1 MTNASKAVRGALLTA
16 RRVTRADGG
25 ATASDAFKRWF
36 ANSVAHDNGVP
47 RRYFHGTSKDKDF
60 DKFNVSRHGAWFTTD
75 PKDASQYASENDSMG
90 LQQIPGTFDYKKVN
104 HAARVIPAYLR
115 LENPYTGEKPKE
127 IQQAANYK
135 RAQSDW
141 FDQLRR
147 AGHDS
152 WLPASMN
159 GSLAVALSH
168 PGQIKSAI
176 TNTGAYGPQEGRIG
190 RDVGGQVQPEEA
202 PGVDVYHG
210 SPHYFDKFD
219 MSKIGTGEGNQ
230 AFGRGLYFAQDEGIA
245 KGYRDR
251 LSRDRDPRIDLGTGR
266 GPQTVDD
273 ITHADNLHQDHMF
286 TLMDFIDAG
295 GDWDALHK
303 KIENDFYP
311 KHVPKFQQHVAE
323 MRAKYPAAKLHT
335 PGAMY
340 QVRLNADPEHFL
352 HWDRPISQQHPE
364 LKQRVTK
371 LLHGDVPDRVEQLP
385 NGRWVVKGQE
395 GRVIGDPKGWDEGT
409 AKVYL
414 DAAKG
419 TTEAP
424 YGGMAQMTGKHL
436 HETLVKEAPYDP
448 NIKSSRTRNA
458 MAQAHAM
465 ERLKA
470 AGIPGIRY
478 LDSNSRSGKK
488 DAHNF
493 VVFDDAIPEIKRRY
507 ERGGGV

>member
-1 MTNASKAVRGALLTA
+1 VTNSSKAVRGALLTA

-210 SPHYFDKFD
+210 SPHYFDQFD
-219 MSKIGTGEGNQ
+219 SSKIGTGEGNQ
-230 AFGRGLYFAQDEGIA
+230 AYGHGLYFAEHEGIA

-251 LSRDRDPRIDLGTGR
+251 LSKKSKPQIDLGTSH
-266 GPQTVDD
+266 GPLPLDEIVRREKLEPSDRW
-273 ITHADNLHQDHMF
+273 
-286 TLMDFIDAG
+286 TLDDFISAG
-295 GDWDALHK
+295 GDWDKAHQYIADTYLPQYIDK
-303 KIENDFYP
+303 NQRDVRAMRDRYP
-311 KHVPKFQQHVAE
+311 KASIHK
-323 MRAKYPAAKLHT
+323 
-335 PGAMY
+335 PGHMY
-340 QVRLNADPEHFL
+340 HVRLHADPEHFL
-352 HWDRPISQQHPE
+352 NWDKPLSDQHPHVQKALTPE
-364 LKQRVTK
+364 SLGLRMAGPTQDYYGYIGKDGRLVGTASKGKPPDALFYGTERGREIYK
-371 LLHGDVPDRVEQLP
+371 LLHP
-385 NGRWVVKGQE
+385 E
-395 GRVIGDPKGWDEGT
+395 G
-409 AKVYL
+409 AK
-414 DAAKG
+414 AA
-419 TTEAP
+419 
-424 YGGMAQMTGKHL
+424 
-436 HETLVKEAPYDP
+436 
-448 NIKSSRTRNA
+448 A
-458 MAQAHAM
+458 MLR
-465 ERLKA
+465 E
-470 AGIPGIRY
+470 AGIPGVRY
-478 LDSNSRSGKK
+478 LDGASRGEGVGN
-488 DAHNF
+488 HNF
-493 VVFDDAIPEIKRRY
+493 VVFDDKTAKVKRRY